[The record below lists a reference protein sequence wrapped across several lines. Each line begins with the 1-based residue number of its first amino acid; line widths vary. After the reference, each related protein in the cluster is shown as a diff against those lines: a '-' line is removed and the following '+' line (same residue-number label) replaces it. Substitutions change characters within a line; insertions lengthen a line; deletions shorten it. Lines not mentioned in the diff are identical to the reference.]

1 MNMHAKVHE
10 NKFNKW
16 IPLCSDIFFRYLT
29 LFLIICFPS
38 VDLFANLYA
47 GIDTRER
54 LLGNIK
60 WKSCSGR
67 EGISDVGFLNHTLVF
82 TPHK

>member
-1 MNMHAKVHE
+1 MHAQIHE

-16 IPLCSDIFFRYLT
+16 ISLYADFSFGYLT
-29 LFLIICFPS
+29 LFLITCFPF
-38 VDLFANLYA
+38 VEPFANLYA

-60 WKSCSGR
+60 WKSCSGLA
-67 EGISDVGFLNHTLVF
+67 GISDVGFLNHNLVF